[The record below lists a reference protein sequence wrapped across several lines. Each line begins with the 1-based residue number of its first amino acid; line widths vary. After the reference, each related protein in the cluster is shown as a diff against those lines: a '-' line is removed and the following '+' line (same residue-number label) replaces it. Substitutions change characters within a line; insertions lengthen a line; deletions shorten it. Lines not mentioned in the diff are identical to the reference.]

1 MPSVRRQQALSLKPH
16 IRRFLWVLCLP
27 LLIPLGAVT
36 PFVEQSHLF
45 ADDGWWQSLTWQQQ
59 AELAFLGSA
68 AWVGGATGVAAIL
81 SFFSVRWRQKVWG
94 PLGRFLRAIISLAG
108 LVLISSD
115 HLDRLLDQRERA
127 RAMGQDDGSPP
138 KGTLSGVAG
147 QVNYGRIS
155 THQNMSDP
163 SLMVVWR
170 STGLPLGR
178 LVPARGD
185 TWEVQYGHAEGSYQP
200 RFVQDALLGR
210 VAAPWEGV
218 ERLRQ
223 RDLQESLDVHSG
235 TSQY

>member
-1 MPSVRRQQALSLKPH
+1 MQSDRRQNELALKPH
-16 IRRFLWVLCLP
+16 IKRFLWVLCLP
-27 LLIPLGAVT
+27 LLIPLGALT

-45 ADDGWWQSLTWQQQ
+45 ADGGWWQSLTWQQQ
-59 AELAFLGSA
+59 VELALLGSA

-81 SFFSVRWRQKVWG
+81 SLFSMRWRQKVWV
-94 PLGRFLRAIISLAG
+94 PLGKFLRAIVSLVG

-127 RAMGQDDGSPP
+127 RVTGQDNDSPP
-138 KGTLSGVAG
+138 KGTPSGVAG
-147 QVNYGRIS
+147 QVNYGKIC
-155 THQNMSDP
+155 THEDMFDP

-178 LVPARGD
+178 LVPLRGD
-185 TWEVQYGHAEGSYQP
+185 MWEVQYGHVEGSYQP
-200 RFVQDALLGR
+200 RFVQDELLGR

-223 RDLQESLDVHSG
+223 RDLQESLDVHSR
-235 TSQY
+235 T